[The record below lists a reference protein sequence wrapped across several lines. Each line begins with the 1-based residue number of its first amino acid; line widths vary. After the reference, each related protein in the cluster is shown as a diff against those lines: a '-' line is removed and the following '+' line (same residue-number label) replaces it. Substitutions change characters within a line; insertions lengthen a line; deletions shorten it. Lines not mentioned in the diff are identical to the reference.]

1 MSLLFILGV
10 WAYLGWVI
18 QKGLLGFQRGVI
30 VVRSDQLGL
39 PA

>member
-1 MSLLFILGV
+1 MSDTSAAPQFPITTALEFR
-10 WAYLGWVI
+10 
-18 QKGLLGFQRGVI
+18 LLGFQRGVI